1 MWIGIGLLAAIV
13 GGLAYWLLITT
24 EGTYLGPRV
33 VTRLY
38 DWFAGR
44 YDAVKN
50 MHCVNESI
58 YLGIPLAEALP
69 PVESSPIVLDVATG
83 TGRVPLAL
91 LRQWDHGG
99 MVIGI
104 DRSLPMMAVARKS
117 LADYPEES
125 AFIQQDAE
133 ALGFADASVDGV
145 TCLEALEFMQH
156 PQQVL
161 REVLRVLKPGGLLL
175 VSNRVGS
182 EARFFPRRIHGRGQ
196 LERHL
201 RALGLQDI
209 RTDRWQVDY
218 DLVWARK
225 RLDEEQTASPPQAA
239 APRKE
244 WRKDEE

>member
-1 MWIGIGLLAAIV
+1 MWIGIGLLAAIL

-24 EGTYLGPRV
+24 EGTYLGPRA

-50 MHCVNESI
+50 IHCVNESI
-58 YLGIPLAEALP
+58 YLGIPLAAALP

-83 TGRVPLAL
+83 TGRLPLAL
-91 LRQWDHGG
+91 LRQWDPGG
-99 MVIGI
+99 SVVGI
-104 DRSLPMMAVARKS
+104 DRSLPMMAVAQKR
-117 LADYPEES
+117 LADYPDES

-133 ALGFADASVDGV
+133 ALGFADASFDGV

-156 PQQVL
+156 PQQAL
-161 REVLRVLKPGGLLL
+161 REMLRVLKPGGILL
-175 VSNRVGS
+175 VSNRVGG
-182 EARFFPRRIHGRGQ
+182 EARLFPRRIHGRGQ
-196 LERHL
+196 LEHHL

-209 RTDRWQVDY
+209 HTDRWQVDY

-225 RLDEEQTASPPQAA
+225 RPAEEQTASLQPAA
-239 APRKE
+239 APHEE
-244 WRKDEE
+244 WRKDRE